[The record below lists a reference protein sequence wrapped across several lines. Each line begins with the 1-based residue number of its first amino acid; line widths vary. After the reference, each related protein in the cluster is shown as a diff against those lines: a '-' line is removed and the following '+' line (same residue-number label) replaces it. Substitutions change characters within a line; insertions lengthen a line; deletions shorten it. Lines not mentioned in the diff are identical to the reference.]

1 MDWLVVFQL
10 LLLLK
15 SSPAQLAL
23 ERLVPGVGPA
33 DVAIVGGV
41 GGEGLPAVL
50 AFEGPLSGVLANVRA
65 QNTGGSKG
73 LKERS
78 YIYEK
83 KLNKIKYCVFMT
95 NGRVKGFTTN
105 LFYAVSSE
113 KKKKKKEWGNETK
126 NEGRIQKET
135 TWFFARP

>member
-83 KLNKIKYCVFMT
+83 N
-95 NGRVKGFTTN
+95 
-105 LFYAVSSE
+105 
-113 KKKKKKEWGNETK
+113 
-126 NEGRIQKET
+126 
-135 TWFFARP
+135 